1 MNKTTAQGRLPAT
14 GGGWEWMTIMM
25 ARLTSVV
32 ATVVAVTILATGC
45 MNIPGKLK
53 EANAAAA
60 NGNWQLASD
69 ITEKVLRKDKTNL
82 TARILHGICLQEMQR
97 GDEAL
102 ASLEQAATLAPDNFT
117 AQYFYGWALA
127 ENGRFADALV
137 PLRRAYDLRK
147 DNQDLLILL
156 ARCSLEQNLPEGAR
170 YLQCLQRY
178 PTLEAKPELYNALGV
193 LWVNQ
198 GQYELAKR
206 NFTKAWQRL
215 PQSTVAPQNLAVL
228 YDQYLRNPTE
238 ALKHYR
244 FCLAECEKTGDSLQ
258 GAKIRDRILQ
268 LARELPK
275 TAAAVPPAA
284 AAGGKKAAVGKPGE
298 KAVKAAATGKT
309 GGKPAK
315 AAAGK
320 TGAKGAKPAP
330 AAKKTV
336 S

>member
-1 MNKTTAQGRLPAT
+1 
-14 GGGWEWMTIMM
+14 MM

-32 ATVVAVTILATGC
+32 ATMAAVTILATGC

-60 NGNWQLASD
+60 TGNWQLASD
-69 ITEKVLRKDKTNL
+69 ITEKVLRKDKSNL

-102 ASLEQAATLAPDNFT
+102 ANLEQAATLAPDNFT

-127 ENGRFADALV
+127 ENGRFADALM

-156 ARCSLEQNLPEGAR
+156 ARCSLEQNLPEGAS

-244 FCLAECEKTGDSLQ
+244 FCLMECEKTGDSLQ

-275 TAAAVPPAA
+275 TAAATPPSGVAS
-284 AAGGKKAAVGKPGE
+284 GKKSAVGKPGE
-298 KAVKAAATGKT
+298 KMVKAAATGKA
-309 GGKPAK
+309 GGKKPAK
-315 AAAGK
+315 TAAGK
-320 TGAKGAKPAP
+320 TGVKGTKPAP
-330 AAKKTV
+330 VVKKTV

>member
-1 MNKTTAQGRLPAT
+1 
-14 GGGWEWMTIMM
+14 MM
-25 ARLTSVV
+25 ARLTKVVV
-32 ATVVAVTILATGC
+32 AAVAMTILATGC
-45 MNIPGKLK
+45 MNIPAKLK

-69 ITEKVLRKDKTNL
+69 ITEKVLRKDRNNL
-82 TARILHGICLQEMQR
+82 SALILHGICLQEMQR

-102 ASLEQAATLAPDNFT
+102 TYLEHAATLAPDNFS
-117 AQYFYGWALA
+117 AQYFHGWALS

-147 DNQDLLILL
+147 DHQDLLILL

-198 GQYELAKR
+198 GQYDLARR
-206 NFTKAWQRL
+206 NFLKAWQRL

-238 ALKHYR
+238 ALRHYR
-244 FCLAECEKTGDSLQ
+244 FCLGECEKTGDSLQ

-275 TAAAVPPAA
+275 TSAATPPAKA
-284 AAGGKKAAVGKPGE
+284 AAGKKV
-298 KAVKAAATGKT
+298 VKAAATGKT
-309 GGKPAK
+309 GAKKP
-315 AAAGK
+315 AAGK
-320 TGAKGAKPAP
+320 AGAKAAKPAP